1 MGICLSGGR
10 FGRIH
15 CEKGVVVNL
24 RSSAAKILVIDDD
37 EIACEFLQEALSS
50 EGYRVKYFTSARRAL
65 EEESL
70 SSYDLLIS
78 DIKMPGMDGIAFLR
92 EVKKNWPEMPVI
104 LVTAFGTLETT
115 MEALRI
121 GAWDYIS
128 KPFSPD
134 AIRKLVK
141 KVLDMRQLHAHQK
154 EKRGEKSDTPQ
165 FIGSSAV
172 MVEFYKQIARV
183 ADSDVSILIEGES
196 GTGKELAA
204 RSLHLL
210 SERRDRPFIPVHCG
224 AIPETLLE
232 SELFGYEKG
241 AFTGADKSHTG
252 LLEAAQGGTIFLDEI
267 TEMSPN
273 LQGKLLRFMQNGEIR
288 RLGDTKP
295 RQVTVRVV
303 AAANKNVDEEVKKG
317 SFRADLLYRFVV
329 RLHIPPLREHKEDL
343 PLLIESLLKKMGYAH
358 IRVSD
363 EAMEMLMAYD
373 WPGNVRELQ
382 NVLKQSILLS
392 PFGIIQPE
400 NLPDRIRRKQQ
411 DALPLP
417 PLEMAER
424 EQILNC
430 LNATQ
435 WNISRAAQLLD
446 IDRKTLKSKMV
457 KYGLVRDTFSGS

>member
-1 MGICLSGGR
+1 L
-10 FGRIH
+10 
-15 CEKGVVVNL
+15 KP
-24 RSSAAKILVIDDD
+24 SAPKILVIDDD
-37 EIACEFLQEALSS
+37 EVACEFLQEALSS
-50 EGYRVKYFTSARRAL
+50 EGYKVKYHTSARRAL
-65 EEESL
+65 DEEVL

-78 DIKMPGMDGIAFLR
+78 DIKMPGMDGISFLR
-92 EVKKNWPEMPVI
+92 EVKKHWPEMPVI

-141 KVLDMRQLHAHQK
+141 KVLDMKQLSARQREA
-154 EKRGEKSDTPQ
+154 RGEVDSSPQ

-204 RSLHLL
+204 RSLHQL
-210 SERRDRPFIPVHCG
+210 SERRERPFIPVHCG

-241 AFTGADKSHTG
+241 AFTGADKSHMG

-303 AAANKNVDEEVKKG
+303 AAANKNVDEEVRKG
-317 SFRADLLYRFVV
+317 NFRADLLYRFVV

-343 PLLIESLLKKMGYAH
+343 PQLVESLLKKIGYAH
-358 IRVSD
+358 VRVSD

-382 NVLKQSILLS
+382 NVLQQSLLLS
-392 PFGIIQPE
+392 PFGLILPE
-400 NLPDRIRRKQQ
+400 NLPTRIRRRE
-411 DALPLP
+411 LPSNHLP

-430 LNATQ
+430 LNATS
-435 WNISRAAQLLD
+435 WNISRSAQLLG
-446 IDRKTLKSKMV
+446 IDRKTLRSKMA
-457 KYGLVRDTFSGS
+457 KYGLVREQV